1 MFSLPF
7 VPFTHLKVNVTF
19 YRSANCLGE
28 TKSYVVTLD
37 DDDEDSPLPQN
48 FTDQSVPNNC
58 SANLQL
64 IINSDGTGVS
74 LLATWINSTIVIR
87 KYANHLGVT
96 IQVPGHLGFE
106 SDGLCRGCPAHAYF
120 NVSRLNDEMSESCDD
135 ENWKILYLCFNG
147 FSNRF
152 NIYNASYADI
162 CSYHLWRGN
171 TTSHEELTF
180 LLTVSNDAQ
189 LLSDRGYVPPR
200 SFEIISLS
208 NSPITEDLCH
218 PTHQPNSSVT
228 TRELTDTTD
237 RIDTTTTD
245 STTQRVYSEIN
256 KPVLDTSMNS
266 ASLDHQRRSTT
277 SLLTAAILTA
287 FVVWLLLHR

>member
-1 MFSLPF
+1 M
-7 VPFTHLKVNVTF
+7 TF

-37 DDDEDSPLPQN
+37 DDPLPQN
-48 FTDQSVPNNC
+48 FTPQYVPNNC

-64 IINSDGTGVS
+64 IINSDGSGVS
-74 LLATWINSTIVIR
+74 LLAMWINSTVVIR
-87 KYANHLGVT
+87 KHANHLGVT

-120 NVSRLNDEMSESCDD
+120 NISQFNEETSERCEA
-135 ENWKILYLCFNG
+135 ENWSVLYLCFTG

-152 NIYNASYADI
+152 SIYNASYADI

-171 TTSHEELTF
+171 TTSHEELSF

-200 SFEIISLS
+200 TFEIVSLS
-208 NSPITEDLCH
+208 NLPITNDLCH
-218 PTHQPNSSVT
+218 PTRQPNASVT
-228 TRELTDTTD
+228 TIELTDTTD
-237 RIDTTTTD
+237 RTTTY
-245 STTQRVYSEIN
+245 STTQRVYSETD
-256 KPVLDTSMNS
+256 KPTLNASTTS
-266 ASLDHQRRSTT
+266 ASLDHQRRSTR
-277 SLLTAAILTA
+277 SLWIAAIFTA
-287 FVVWLLLHR
+287 FVVRLLHR

>member
-1 MFSLPF
+1 M
-7 VPFTHLKVNVTF
+7 TF

-37 DDDEDSPLPQN
+37 DDDSPLPQN

-64 IINSDGTGVS
+64 IINSDGSGVS
-74 LLATWINSTIVIR
+74 LLATWINSTVVIR
-87 KYANHLGVT
+87 KHANHLGVT

-120 NVSRLNDEMSESCDD
+120 NVSRFNDEMSERCDE
-135 ENWKILYLCFNG
+135 ENWTVLYLCFNG

-152 NIYNASYADI
+152 SIYNASYADI

-171 TTSHEELTF
+171 TTSHEELAF

-189 LLSDRGYVPPR
+189 LLTDRGHVPAR
-200 SFEIISLS
+200 SFEIVSLS

-218 PTHQPNSSVT
+218 PTRQSNSSVT

-245 STTQRVYSEIN
+245 STTQRVDSETD
-256 KPVLDTSMNS
+256 KPGLDAPTTS

-277 SLLTAAILTA
+277 SLWTGAILTA
-287 FVVWLLLHR
+287 FVVRLLHR